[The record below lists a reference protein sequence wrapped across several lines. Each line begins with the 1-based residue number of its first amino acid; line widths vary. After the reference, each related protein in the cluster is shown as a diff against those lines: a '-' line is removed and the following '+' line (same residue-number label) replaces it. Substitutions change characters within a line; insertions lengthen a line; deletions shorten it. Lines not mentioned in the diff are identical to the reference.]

1 MITNHTEVTKGME
14 EENANLS
21 SEVAHEKLKMSAIR
35 ERSTASEEELRLLI
49 LERTKLEHAQA
60 TLVTF
65 QDTAHGELKTK
76 FDTLQK
82 EYDSKEVELETA
94 KDENTFQSRM
104 DKAKIQSLTEQL
116 KKRSH
121 DLDLAEQRS
130 QRKQDRYE
138 DTTDDYV
145 RENRKQSERIKEMEI
160 EGGHKDQAL
169 QHRER
174 RVKELTE
181 LCKELRKHASSEIGH
196 YEAHIE
202 DFHDAHYTDE
212 VLERED
218 PWTTVGGGSSSG
230 AAAPQA
236 PEAAAPKAP
245 AVRNARDS
253 GLRPFQKR

>member
-1 MITNHTEVTKGME
+1 
-14 EENANLS
+14 
-21 SEVAHEKLKMSAIR
+21 MSAIR

-94 KDENTFQSRM
+94 KDENTFQSRI
-104 DKAKIQSLTEQL
+104 DREEIRSLTEQL
-116 KKRSH
+116 KKRTQELKTV
-121 DLDLAEQRS
+121 DERS
-130 QRKQDRYE
+130 QRQRNRYE
-138 DTTDDYV
+138 DTTDGYEH
-145 RENRKQSERIKEMEI
+145 ENRKQSERIKQMQI
-160 EGGHKDQAL
+160 EGEHKDQAL

-174 RVKELTE
+174 RIKELRE
-181 LCKELRKHASSEIGH
+181 LCKELRKHTSSEIGH

-212 VLERED
+212 VHERED